1 MSSRLPGLDG
11 LRALS
16 VVLVILHHAVGT
28 EGFPRSHTLERI
40 AEAGNI
46 GVQVFFVI
54 SGFLIT
60 WLLLGEE
67 EKTGRI
73 DLKGFYYRRALR
85 ILPPAF
91 VYLAVVAVVANL
103 RDTPIAMRE
112 LLSAALF
119 VRNLGPVDSTY
130 TRHYWSLAIEEQF
143 YLVWP
148 LLLMWLPRRAR
159 LWATAGL
166 ICAEPVWRQ
175 ANTWLLGAAH
185 VNWVRMDLR
194 YSGLLLGA
202 LFALV
207 RKEPRLKAKL
217 DRLLAFGPW
226 LFVAAGVAL
235 VALLATP
242 LDAQPRL
249 FRVDPELLKS
259 LLIVVPLVVLVEG
272 RGGMFSSVFEL
283 APIRWVGRISYS
295 LYLWQQLFCTTSS
308 GPWFERFPLNVLAS
322 FALAAASYYFIEQPV
337 LRWRDRRS
345 QKPTL
350 PPAQAPSSN

>member
-1 MSSRLPGLDG
+1 MRSRLPGLDG

-16 VVLVILHHAVGT
+16 IGLVILYHCAHT
-28 EGFPRSHTLERI
+28 EGFPDI
-40 AEAGNI
+40 ALLKAVARTGVV

-91 VYLAVVAVVANL
+91 VYLAVVAVMAAFRGLPVTN
-103 RDTPIAMRE
+103 RE
-112 LLSAALF
+112 LLASVFF
-119 VRNLGPVDSTY
+119 VRNLNLGDSAFTK
-130 TRHYWSLAIEEQF
+130 HFWSLSIEEQF

-166 ICAEPVWRQ
+166 ICAEPLWRQ
-175 ANTWLLGAAH
+175 LNTWHYGATQ
-185 VNWVRMDLR
+185 VMWTRTDLR
-194 YSGLLLGA
+194 YSGLLVGA
-202 LFALV
+202 LLALV
-207 RKEPRLKAKL
+207 LEAPQLKAKL

-226 LFVAAGVAL
+226 LFAVAGATLMGLMHIFPEASSK
-235 VALLATP
+235 LL
-242 LDAQPRL
+242 Q
-249 FRVDPELLKS
+249 VDPGLIQA
-259 LLIVVPLVVLVEG
+259 LLIVVMLVVLVEG
-272 RGGMFSSVFEL
+272 RGGVFSSFFEL

-295 LYLWQQLFCTTSS
+295 LYLWQQLFCFEST

-337 LRWRDRRS
+337 LRWRDRRR
-345 QKPTL
+345 QKPALAPAPGEPL
-350 PPAQAPSSN
+350 P